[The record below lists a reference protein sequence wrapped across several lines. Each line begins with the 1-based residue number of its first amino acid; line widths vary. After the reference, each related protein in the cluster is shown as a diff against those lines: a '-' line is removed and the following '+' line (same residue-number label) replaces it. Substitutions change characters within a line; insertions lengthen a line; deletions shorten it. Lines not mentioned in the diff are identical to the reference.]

1 MDISSS
7 RSPIIK
13 SLAKMTIPKQFLA
26 NVERFGEK
34 PALLFKEPDLGKWR
48 QVSWNEF
55 GRKVNTLA
63 AYLVS
68 VSLKQGEK
76 VVLLSENRPEWV
88 MSDLAILAVGAVT
101 VPVYFT
107 STASQIDYILND
119 CGAEIVLVST
129 IDQLNKLLEARSSEN
144 VRQIILMDSP
154 GSSTAYAHKK
164 VRLLSDIYASS
175 SASSTAGSMAKHLTE
190 LKKRLSESSE
200 EDLASILYTSGTT
213 GPPKGVMLSHKNFL
227 FNAAACAEVI
237 ELSEDDLLLSFLPLS
252 HAFERTAGCYLPLL
266 KGSSIAY
273 AESIEKIP
281 GNMLELRPTIMVG
294 VPRFYEKTYA
304 SILSRLDGQSPFKK
318 GIFAW
323 GLKTGAECSK
333 IAAKGEGLPLLLS
346 LKRIIA
352 DKLIF
357 ARIRAGMG
365 GRLSFFVSGGAPLS
379 REIGSFFNSIGITI
393 LEGYGLT
400 ETSPVITCNTLNHR
414 RAGTVGRALP
424 GVEVRIENDGEIA
437 TKGPHVMKG
446 YYNNEQATSEVIKE
460 GWFFTGDIGEIVD
473 GYLTITDRKKD
484 LIVTAGGKNVAPQ
497 SIETV
502 LIADPFINQIM
513 VYGDGKKFISA
524 LLVPDMEKLQEWAD
538 RKEINYEN
546 MEALCRNAAI
556 IAFYMDRIDTALRDF
571 APYEKVRKA
580 VLLSE
585 PFSMERGEITPTLKV
600 NRKKTIGRYRLELEK
615 LYED

>member
-1 MDISSS
+1 
-7 RSPIIK
+7 
-13 SLAKMTIPKQFLA
+13 MTIPKKLLA
-26 NVERFGEK
+26 NVGRFGEK
-34 PALLFKEPDLGKWR
+34 PALFYKEPDFGEWQ

-55 GRKVNTLA
+55 GRKVDTLA
-63 AYLVS
+63 AYLIS
-68 VSLKQGEK
+68 ISLKKGEK

-88 MSDLAILAVGAVT
+88 ISDLAILAAGAVT

-107 STASQIDYILND
+107 STASQIDHILND

-129 IDQLNKLLEARSSEN
+129 IDQLDKLLKTGSSEN
-144 VRQIILMDSP
+144 VRKIILMDAP
-154 GSSTAYAHKK
+154 RSSSAHIYKK
-164 VRLLSDIYASS
+164 VILLSDIYASS
-175 SASSTAGSMAKHLTE
+175 LAQSTSVYMTE
-190 LKKRLSESSE
+190 IKERLSELSE

-227 FNAAACAEVI
+227 FNAAACAKVI

-266 KGSSIAY
+266 KGSAIAY

-281 GNMLELRPTIMVG
+281 HNMLELRPTIMVG

-304 SILSRLDGQSPFKK
+304 SILSRLDGQSAYKK
-318 GIFAW
+318 RLFSW
-323 GLKTGAECSK
+323 GVKTGEAWTRIKAEGRRP
-333 IAAKGEGLPLLLS
+333 AFLLS
-346 LKRIIA
+346 LKRFIA

-357 ARIRAGMG
+357 ARVRAGMG
-365 GRLSFFVSGGAPLS
+365 GRLRFFVSGGAPLS
-379 REIGSFFNSIGITI
+379 REIGGFFDSIGVTI

-400 ETSPVITCNTLNHR
+400 ETSPVITCNTLSHR

-446 YYNNEQATSEVIKE
+446 YYNNEKATGEVIKE
-460 GWFFTGDIGEIVD
+460 GWFFTGDIGEIRD

-524 LLVPDMEKLQEWAD
+524 LIVPDMAKLEELAR
-538 RKEINYEN
+538 RKKVYYVS
-546 MEALCRNAAI
+546 MEGLCSDAAI
-556 IAFYMDRIDTALRDF
+556 IAFYMDRIDAALKEF
-571 APYEKVRKA
+571 APYEKVRKIA
-580 VLLSE
+580 LLWE
-585 PFSMERGEITPTLKV
+585 PFSMDRGEITPTLKV
-600 NRKKTIGRYRLELEK
+600 NRKKITGRYRMELEK
-615 LYED
+615 LYEDK